1 MRKLAASLAALTL
14 AGGAGLVATGCG
26 AEEAAGVD
34 VAQAAT
40 KTAAKK
46 TAKVTMTFR
55 GSGMGLP
62 VPLNVTATGVTAL
75 DAAKGTLSMDFGPL
89 LQLAGA
95 PAGGAS
101 KLEVKFGDGSAVY
114 LKPPAIPGLDIPGGK
129 TWVSADP
136 KELGEAFGFDTK
148 ALGALLNVDPSSQL
162 KAFDAAKGLEEVGKE
177 DIDGTE
183 TTHYKGTLKLSD
195 YIAALPA
202 DQRKSAQDALKQ
214 LEALGGGQA
223 GFDDPTPVEL
233 WVDDEGVL
241 RRMVSSGKVP
251 GQAGVPGGTFKVDYR
266 LSDFGTPLDLTPP
279 PADDTYDVTDLI
291 KKFGKQLGQSG
302 ALNGLQAG

>member
-62 VPLNVTATGVTAL
+62 VPLNVTANGVTAL
-75 DAAKGTLSMDFGPL
+75 DAAKGTLTMDFGPL

-95 PAGGAS
+95 PAGGDS
-101 KLEVKFGDGSAVY
+101 KLEMRFGNGSAVY
-114 LKPPAIPGLDIPGGK
+114 VKPPALPGLEIPGGK
-129 TWVSADP
+129 SWVSADL
-136 KELGEAFGFDTK
+136 EQLGEAFGFDTK

-162 KAFDAAKGLEEVGKE
+162 KAFDAAKGLKEVGKE
-177 DIDGTE
+177 QVDGVE
-183 TTHYKGTLKLSD
+183 TTHFKGTLKLSD
-195 YIAALPA
+195 YVAALPA
-202 DQRKSAQDALKQ
+202 DQRKAAQDALKQ
-214 LEALGGGQA
+214 LEGLGGDQ
-223 GFDDPTPVEL
+223 GFDQPTPVEL

-241 RRMVSSGKVP
+241 RRMVSTGKVP
-251 GQAGVPGGTFKVDYR
+251 GQKGVPGGTFKVDYR

-279 PADDTYDVTDLI
+279 PADDTYDVTGLI
-291 KKFGKQLGQSG
+291 EKFGKQLGQSG
-302 ALNGLQAG
+302 AVQGLQAG

>member
-1 MRKLAASLAALTL
+1 MRKLAATLAAVTL
-14 AGGAGLVATGCG
+14 AGGAGLVASGCG

-46 TAKVTMTFR
+46 TAKVTMTMR

-62 VPLNVTATGVTAL
+62 VPINITADGVTAL
-75 DAAKGTLSMDFGPL
+75 DSAKGTLSMDFGPL

-95 PAGGAS
+95 PSGGDS
-101 KLEVKFGDGSAVY
+101 KLEMKFGDGSAVY
-114 LKPPAIPGLDIPGGK
+114 VKPPALPGLDIPEGK
-129 TWVSADP
+129 TWVSADV
-136 KELGEAFGFDTK
+136 KEIGKAFGFDTK

-162 KAFDAAKGLEEVGKE
+162 KAFDAAKGLDEVGKE
-177 DIDGTE
+177 EVDGVE
-183 TTHYKGTLKLSD
+183 TTHFKGTLKLSD

-202 DQRKSAQDALKQ
+202 DQRQAAQDALKQ
-214 LEALGGGQA
+214 LEGLGGGDA
-223 GFDDPTPVEL
+223 GLDTPTPVEL

-241 RRMVSSGKVP
+241 RRMVSSAKVP
-251 GQAGVPGGTFKVDYR
+251 GQQGVPGGTFKIDYR

-279 PADDTYDVTDLI
+279 PADDTFDATETI
-291 KKFGKQLGQSG
+291 KRFGKQLGQSG